1 MKITNMSDYDRYIIL
16 ADSSGKYHPDYQSFL
31 NFNRIQKALS
41 KIGSSQS
48 SNYLYKDDIYDKPIT
63 SSEARQI
70 LQNFNEFKYEKVNDL
85 VRRVANQLGLTFIA
99 PTRKFTGKQ
108 GK

>member
-70 LQNFNEFKYEKVNDL
+70 LQNFNEFKYEKVNDPMNIPIA
-85 VRRVANQLGLTFIA
+85 ANGTINFKVPKSNSFLYL
-99 PTRKFTGKQ
+99 
-108 GK
+108 